1 MITQLS
7 ILIPVYNDSAR
18 ELVAELQRQAQA
30 VEGLRYEILVV
41 DDGSTDEAAIAA
53 NKAAC
58 ALPCCRY
65 VSGPRHDCRAAMRN
79 AMARQGTYEWRLMV
93 DARLKVV
100 RQDFIRRYL
109 DSGARAGD
117 VVCGGVTVDGG
128 ADTDR
133 LYRENLRFRYER
145 HEQAAHSAEA
155 RRQEPYKAFR
165 TTNFFHHRTVLERV
179 PYDERI
185 KGYGYEDV
193 MLGKAL
199 CGAGVRVIHIDN
211 PVAYTSF
218 EDNARYLAKVDEA
231 MLTLDSFS
239 AELAEYSPLVSLYG
253 RLKGCGLA
261 WLVKLWHQLFG
272 ALERR
277 QLCGSSPSLLVLKM
291 YKLGKFGC
299 LVKTIK
305 KSKLRS

>member
-1 MITQLS
+1 
-7 ILIPVYNDSAR
+7 
-18 ELVAELQRQAQA
+18 
-30 VEGLRYEILVV
+30 
-41 DDGSTDEAAIAA
+41 
-53 NKAAC
+53 
-58 ALPCCRY
+58 
-65 VSGPRHDCRAAMRN
+65 
-79 AMARQGTYEWRLMV
+79 
-93 DARLKVV
+93 
-100 RQDFIRRYL
+100 
-109 DSGARAGD
+109 
-117 VVCGGVTVDGG
+117 
-128 ADTDR
+128 
-133 LYRENLRFRYER
+133 
-145 HEQAAHSAEA
+145 
-155 RRQEPYKAFR
+155 
-165 TTNFFHHRTVLERV
+165 
-179 PYDERI
+179 
-185 KGYGYEDV
+185 

-231 MLTLDSFS
+231 MLTLASFS

-305 KSKLRS
+305 N